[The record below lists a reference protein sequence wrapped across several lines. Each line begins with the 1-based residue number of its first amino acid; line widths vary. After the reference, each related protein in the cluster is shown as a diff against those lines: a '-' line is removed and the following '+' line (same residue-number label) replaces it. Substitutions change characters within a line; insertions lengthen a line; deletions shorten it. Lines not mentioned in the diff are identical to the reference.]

1 MHYELIY
8 TQDEHKGESLI
19 GAQIDK
25 TFVPKKPEENE
36 QGFLS
41 RLNILTHSDT
51 EDAN

>member
-8 TQDEHKGESLI
+8 TQDEKKGESLI

-41 RLNILTHSDT
+41 RLQILAHNNDDSS
-51 EDAN
+51 N